1 MTPPS
6 AQLAPAIT
14 PRGPSAA
21 ARMDPQEELN
31 SAELSRILLKLNKSY
46 GFHTHSKQPRPKGSG
61 TRSSGPVISPW
72 IRKLDALLGFSSK
85 EVDDSFLQLNQAVKK
100 RGMPRD
106 RKPSPDVRVE
116 LEKVYE
122 SILDEK
128 LAEFQ
133 DRDESVVGL
142 FGIGS
147 GDHPKEEPNTWR
159 SDERYEAQKVAQDLA
174 TLNLGPSRSGED
186 IVFKGRGKNRCG
198 NVISM
203 ESLAP
208 SGGRTDLKAV
218 QSTPHQGPSQRQRR
232 RKDLS
237 LTEVLPGEGQ
247 RSPERPR
254 NRDNRHQLE
263 KLEKRHRSE
272 QAQHGYGMEAEDG
285 QEAQRRG
292 WERSEGEDHPR
303 LQTRKEERDRRSSRT
318 RAPLP
323 PPLPRE
329 DLGDPYQEV
338 REQSRRR
345 RGRQPEGPPPTAQ
358 RPARPVVV
366 YEDDG
371 TEPDSDGTFYS
382 ASSSVAEPKSKDK
395 AAFTEPEGE
404 YAISNF
410 RVSSSKDHQKRPILL
425 GQERVKDIR
434 VPVKPVHRNGPGS
447 YGEPFQRSFG
457 SVGSSSAPS
466 SFASTVFTRSITA
479 GGFSSPKN
487 GTFATDI
494 TEYDSFHDGK
504 PKPVSYYSDTDR
516 YDSQGQETDNATD
529 VDEPEEDA
537 RFYPREKSIRR
548 PQAPPPRRKQKSAAP
563 REAES
568 FQRTPL
574 SPVPQSVVASE
585 TSEWEER
592 QKAELMVFFD
602 EKPLGPEL
610 LQTAEDT
617 GDVHWDFA
625 AQQEA
630 EQSPDGMSDRG
641 GSWVGALPP
650 VVPGAPQR
658 SSPGLSEEGR
668 EEGKVDEEGG
678 GGISD
683 EEDLEFG
690 VGADFEAEMLSK
702 FSLRGWP
709 SAYVICCHSTICI
722 LLTNVFVEASFR
734 LNRKHSAK
742 GG

>member
-1 MTPPS
+1 ME
-6 AQLAPAIT
+6 Q
-14 PRGPSAA
+14 
-21 ARMDPQEELN
+21 QEELN
-31 SAELSRILLKLNKSY
+31 NAELSRILQKLNKSY

-61 TRSSGPVISPW
+61 TRSGGPVISPW

-85 EVDDSFLQLNQAVKK
+85 EVDDSFIQLNQVVKK

-116 LEKVYE
+116 LEKAYE

-128 LAEFQ
+128 LAELQ

-174 TLNLGPSRSGED
+174 ALNLGPSRSGED

-218 QSTPHQGPSQRQRR
+218 QSTSHQGPSQRQRR

-237 LTEVLPGEGQ
+237 LTELLPGEGQ

-254 NRDNRHQLE
+254 NRDNRHGLE
-263 KLEKRHRSE
+263 KLDKRHRSE

-292 WERSEGEDHPR
+292 WERSEGEDR
-303 LQTRKEERDRRSSRT
+303 LRPQTWKEGRDRRSNRT
-318 RAPLP
+318 KAPLFP
-323 PPLPRE
+323 PPPRE

-358 RPARPVVV
+358 RPTRPVAV

-382 ASSSVAEPKSKDK
+382 ASSSVAEPKGKGK

-404 YAISNF
+404 YAISKF
-410 RVSSSKDHQKRPILL
+410 QVSSSKGYDKRPILL
-425 GQERVKDIR
+425 GQGRGKDIR
-434 VPVKPVHRNGPGS
+434 VPVKPVHRGGSGS

-466 SFASTVFTRSITA
+466 SFASSVFSRSITA

-487 GTFATDI
+487 ATFTTDI
-494 TEYDSFHDGK
+494 TEYDDSFHDGK

-529 VDEPEEDA
+529 VDEPEEGA
-537 RFYPREKSIRR
+537 RSNSQEKSIRR
-548 PQAPPPRRKQKSAAP
+548 PQAPPPHRKQKSAAP

-574 SPVPQSVVASE
+574 SPVPQSVVPSE
-585 TSEWEER
+585 TSEREER
-592 QKAELMVFFD
+592 EIAELVGFFD

-610 LQTAEDT
+610 LRAAVET
-617 GDVHWDFA
+617 GGVHWDFA

-641 GSWVGALPP
+641 GSWVGTS
-650 VVPGAPQR
+650 PQVGL
-658 SSPGLSEEGR
+658 GLSEEGR
-668 EEGKVDEEGG
+668 EEGKVNEEGRG
-678 GGISD
+678 EISD

-690 VGADFEAEMLSK
+690 VDADFEAGMLSK
-702 FSLRGWP
+702 FSLHNWP
-709 SAYVICCHSTICI
+709 STNVIDCHSTISI
-722 LLTNVFVEASFR
+722 LFTNVFVEASFHR
-734 LNRKHSAK
+734 DRKH
-742 GG
+742 